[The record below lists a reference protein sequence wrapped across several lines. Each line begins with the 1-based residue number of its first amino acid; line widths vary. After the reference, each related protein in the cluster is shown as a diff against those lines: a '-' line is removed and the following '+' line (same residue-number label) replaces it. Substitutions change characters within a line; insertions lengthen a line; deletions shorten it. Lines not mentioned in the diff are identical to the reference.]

1 MKNLFNFFIVP
12 VLLLCSFQKSTTLG
26 NLRDRA
32 SGAEILKE
40 NKILYLFFKADKEAS
55 GKDRIVLQEKKIAAG
70 KLKFTPAF
78 DRSEV
83 ETGDLLV
90 IVSDSDGKEIE
101 KQLIKNPLYPEMEVY
116 EKEGIS
122 RKRINLQDAEFSVR
136 YAYSEKI
143 RTVKIEKVT
152 ESGTELLFTQK
163 L

>member
-1 MKNLFNFFIVP
+1 MKILFNFFIVP
-12 VLLLCSFQKSTTLG
+12 ILFLCSFQKSTALG
-26 NLRDRA
+26 DLRNRA
-32 SGAEILKE
+32 LGAEVRKE

-70 KLKFTPAF
+70 KLKFIPAF

-83 ETGDLLV
+83 ETGDLMV
-90 IVSDSDGKEIE
+90 IVSDSEGKEIA
-101 KQLIKNPLYPEMEVY
+101 KQLVKNPLYPEMEVY

-136 YAYSEKI
+136 YVYSEKI